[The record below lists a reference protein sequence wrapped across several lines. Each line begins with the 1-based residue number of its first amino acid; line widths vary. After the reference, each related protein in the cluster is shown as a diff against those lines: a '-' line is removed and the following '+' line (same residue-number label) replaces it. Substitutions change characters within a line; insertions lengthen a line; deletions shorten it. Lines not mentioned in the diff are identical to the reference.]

1 MKKFKTGLLL
11 FLFCWISA
19 ASTNAYADNY
29 PVNNKIHVQHY
40 LFEIRFSDKTNE
52 IDAVA
57 SIRILFKEA
66 GVRQVRLD
74 LTNHTGDTTG
84 KGMTVNSVTIDG
96 KEIRYI
102 HSENA
107 LTLQLDQVPL
117 PQSEKVFVIHYQGE
131 PTDGLHIGPTKYGD
145 RSFFS
150 DNWPNKARN
159 WLPTIDHPSN
169 KSTCEFIIKAPNG
182 YKAVSNGLLLE
193 ESILDDS
200 TILTHWKQS
209 VPIAPWLF
217 TIGIA
222 KFAVQYVDEFRGK
235 SIQSWVYSKDRI
247 AGFYD
252 FAEPTRE
259 VLAFFSDYVGPFAY
273 EKLANIESPVVGGGM
288 EAASAIGYSDKLIN
302 GKRDTRIR
310 NIVIHE
316 LAHQWF
322 GNAVTENNWDNAWLS
337 EAFAT
342 CFTMLF
348 IEHQY
353 GKAEYQS
360 EMARAKKIFEDFYKK
375 DTTFKIVASRT
386 AEEGTVTNFAVTYQ
400 KGAWVLLMLREK
412 IGETAFRKGI
422 QSYYKNH
429 FNLNATT
436 ENFIREMESVS
447 HQNLHAYFNQWLHRS
462 GEIDI
467 KATWSYDVAKKLL
480 TIHLNQPPQ
489 KNEQYEFQ
497 LEIGITGSAT
507 SSQTIR
513 QYSIHQE
520 TTRLSIP
527 YKEIPVKVA
536 LDPNKKLLANMELHA
551 SVNERDQ

>member
-1 MKKFKTGLLL
+1 MKKFKTRLLL

-19 ASTNAYADNY
+19 TGTHAYADNY

-52 IDAVA
+52 INAVA

-74 LTNHTGDTTG
+74 LTNHTGNTPG
-84 KGMTVNSVTIDG
+84 KGMTVTSVTVDG
-96 KEIRYI
+96 KEIQYL

-107 LTLQLDQVPL
+107 LTLPL
-117 PQSEKVFVIHYQGE
+117 NEAPSPQSEKVFIIHYQGE
-131 PTDGLHIGPTKYGD
+131 PADGLHIGPTKYGD

-169 KSTCEFIIKAPNG
+169 KSTCEFILKTPLG

-193 ESILDDS
+193 ESILNDS
-200 TILTHWKQS
+200 TLLTHWKQS

-222 KFAVQYVDEFRGK
+222 KFAVQYVDEFKGK
-235 SIQSWVYSKDRI
+235 SIQSWVYAKDRD

-252 FAEPTRE
+252 FAEPTKE
-259 VLAFFSDYVGPFAY
+259 VLAFFSDYVGPYAY
-273 EKLANIESPVVGGGM
+273 EKLANIESPVVSGGM
-288 EAASAIGYSDKLIN
+288 EAASAIGYSEKLIN
-302 GKRDTRIR
+302 GKRDSRTR
-310 NIVIHE
+310 NVVIHE

-337 EAFAT
+337 ESFAT
-342 CFTMLF
+342 CFTLLF
-348 IEHQY
+348 IEHKY
-353 GKAEYQS
+353 GKAEYKS
-360 EMARAKKIFEDFYKK
+360 ELAKAKKIFEDFYKK
-375 DTTFKIVASRT
+375 DTSFKIVASRT
-386 AEEGTVTNFAVTYQ
+386 AEEEPVTNYAVTYQ

-412 IGETAFRKGI
+412 IGEPAFRKGI

-436 ENFIREMESVS
+436 EDFIREMESVS
-447 HQNLHAYFNQWLHRS
+447 HQDLRAYFDQWLHRS
-462 GEIDI
+462 GEINI
-467 KATWSYDVAKKLL
+467 RAIWSYDAAKKKLIIDL
-480 TIHLNQPPQ
+480 HQPPQ
-489 KNEQYEFQ
+489 KDKQYEFQ
-497 LEIGITGSAT
+497 LEIGITSSANG
-507 SSQTIR
+507 SQTIR
-513 QYSIHQE
+513 KYTIHPE

-527 YKEIPVKVA
+527 CKEMPVTVA
-536 LDPNKKLLANMELHA
+536 LDPNKKLLANM
-551 SVNERDQ
+551 VINEMGKE